1 MLNNMDFI
9 IDSKQNHN
17 WKQGT
22 KGKRKGEH
30 SGISDL
36 Q

>member
-22 KGKRKGEH
+22 KGKRKRED
-30 SGISDL
+30 SGISTL